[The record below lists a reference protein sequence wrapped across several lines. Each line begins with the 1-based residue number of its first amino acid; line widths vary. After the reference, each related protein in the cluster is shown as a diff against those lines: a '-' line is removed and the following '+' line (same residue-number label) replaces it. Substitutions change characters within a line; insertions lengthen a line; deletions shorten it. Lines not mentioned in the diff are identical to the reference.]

1 MAMAEKTGAPAHF
14 DLVVIGSG
22 PAGEKGA
29 AQAAYFGKSVAVVER
44 MPEPG
49 GASVHTGTLPS
60 KTLRESALYL
70 TGFRRRELY
79 GMTLTLDRRK
89 SLRTLTGRLRTVTDG
104 QVRQIRRNLDRHAIA
119 LYEGKARFLSAREVG
134 VFDSSGAERHRLG
147 FDVCLVATGSS
158 PLPPRGITFED
169 PDVNDSDR
177 ILSFDRLPDSL
188 AVVGG
193 GVIGCEYAS
202 IFAAL
207 GTKVTLVEGR
217 DRLLPFLDGEISSAL
232 EIALRRM
239 GAEVLMGDAVEEIRR
254 IPGRRRNG
262 LRLSL
267 GSGRT
272 LSADKVLF
280 SAGRRGNT
288 QGLGLEAAGVR
299 FDERGRIPVDEAFR
313 TNVSS
318 IYAAGDVIGFPA
330 LAATSMEQGRVAIC
344 RAFGFPYKTEVSHLI
359 PYGVYTVPEI
369 SMVGATEESLR
380 EKEIPYEVGRARYE
394 NNARGQ
400 ITGDP
405 DGFVK
410 ILFDPESQ
418 RLLGAHVI
426 GGSATELVHIPGMLM
441 MKGGGLDDLIA
452 VVFNFPTYSEC
463 FKYAAYDGLQR
474 LQARGRAFEP
484 APKTRSRPPAS
495 RPWFIGVDLTDPH
508 AKTVRPATVAL
519 MDRWRRVRLSTWR
532 PEPEGRGLVPEEVA
546 ADGFLLALDGPQG
559 LSRPGRRLRAAERAL
574 RTAGRTGPHPPRTGP
589 YAGFL
594 RGSVELFAAL
604 RRSGLGLV
612 GEAPED
618 DVVLMEVYP
627 ADVWI
632 RLAKGRR
639 LPPKKT
645 QAGLRLRWE
654 LLRSEGVELESR
666 HPLDPKDVT
675 HDQLDAAACAFAA
688 YLWATGKG
696 RLVGEPP
703 EWDDAEGCVREGY
716 IVSL

>member
-1 MAMAEKTGAPAHF
+1 MAGTAGEQEHF

-29 AQAAYFGKSVAVVER
+29 AQAAYFGKCVALIER

-104 QVRQIRRNLDRHAIA
+104 QVRQIRRNLDRHAVV
-119 LYEGKARFLSAREVG
+119 LFEGSARFVSAREVG
-134 VFDSSGAERHRLG
+134 VFDAAGAERHRLG
-147 FDVCLVATGSS
+147 FNVCLVATGSS
-158 PLPPRGITFED
+158 PLPPRGITFDD
-169 PDVNDSDR
+169 PDVDDSDR
-177 ILSFDRLPDSL
+177 ILNLDRLPDSL

-207 GTKVTLVEGR
+207 GTAVTLIEGR

-232 EIALRRM
+232 DIALRRL
-239 GAEVLMGDAVEEIRR
+239 GADVLMGDAVEEIRR
-254 IPGRRRNG
+254 VAGRRRNG

-267 GSGRT
+267 ASGRV

-288 QGLGLEAAGVR
+288 VGLGLEAAGVA

-313 TNVSS
+313 TNVPT

-330 LAATSMEQGRVAIC
+330 LAATSMEQGRVAVC

-369 SMVGATEESLR
+369 SMVGATEEALR
-380 EKEIPYEVGRARYE
+380 EKGTPYEVGRARYE

-452 VVFNFPTYSEC
+452 AVFNFPTYAEC

-484 APKTRSRPPAS
+484 AREERPHPPAS
-495 RPWFIGVDLTDPH
+495 RPWFMGVDLTDPR

-519 MDRWRRVRLSTWR
+519 MDRWRRIRLSTWT
-532 PEPEGRGLVPEEVA
+532 PDPEGRGLVPDEVA

-559 LSRPGRRLRAAERAL
+559 LARPGRRLRAAERLL
-574 RTAGRTGPHPPRTGP
+574 RTAGKTPDAAPRTGP

-594 RGSVELFAAL
+594 RGSAELFAAL
-604 RRSGLGLV
+604 RRSGLGLL
-612 GEAPED
+612 GEAPAED
-618 DVVLMEVYP
+618 TVLMEIYP
-627 ADVWI
+627 ADIWA

-645 QAGLRLRWE
+645 PAGLRVRWE

-666 HPLDPKDVT
+666 RPLDPTDVT
-675 HDQLDAAACAFAA
+675 HDQLDAAAAAFAA
-688 YLWATGKG
+688 YLWATGRA

-703 EWDDAEGCVREGY
+703 MWDAAAGCLREGY